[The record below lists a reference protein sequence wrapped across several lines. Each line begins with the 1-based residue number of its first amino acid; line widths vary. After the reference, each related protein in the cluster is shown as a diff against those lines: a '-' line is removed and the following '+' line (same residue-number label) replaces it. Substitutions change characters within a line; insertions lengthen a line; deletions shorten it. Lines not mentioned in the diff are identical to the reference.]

1 MILAASHLA
10 HPAMSLTTFYDT
22 IAAIATAEGRSALAI
37 VRISGADSIGILSKI
52 VSEPAALWSARGGT
66 SIYTAIQNPRVAPNV
81 AQTSVCDPATGSQT
95 EVCAT
100 PEARIDDV
108 IIHIFRAPRSF
119 TGEDLCEIT
128 CHGSPVIT
136 RQILELLITN
146 GARQAEPGEFSRRA
160 FFNGKIGIEEAELI
174 SIKANV
180 QSERELRGAELALS
194 EKFER
199 LRGAYQGVISL
210 IGRID
215 AEIDFGDSDH
225 VEIPDFAERIGE
237 VSSSLKG
244 LVKDSANRRENAGYF
259 TVALTGPPNVGKS
272 SIFNALLNF
281 ERSIVSE
288 TPGTTR
294 DYVEAF
300 IDVDGFRV
308 KLIDTA
314 GIREAEE
321 MLEARGIALGSGA
334 ARHADI
340 SFRVT
345 DPSNRFPELTNGS
358 ILLHNKSDLD
368 GWDSSLHVSAL
379 TGEGIEALHNWLA
392 ARLIGRSS
400 EFSQVSLSASEKS
413 ELEFILS
420 KLQFV
425 NLDLEPAL
433 VAEELRDAASGL
445 ANLLGM
451 NIGNDSL
458 DYIFAKMCIG
468 K

>member
-1 MILAASHLA
+1 
-10 HPAMSLTTFYDT
+10 MSLTQFHDT
-22 IAAIATAEGRSALAI
+22 IAAIATAEGRSALATL
-37 VRISGADSIGILSKI
+37 RISGADAIGILSKI
-52 VSEPAALWSARGGT
+52 VSNPEALWAARGG
-66 SIYTAIQNPRVAPNV
+66 SSVYMAIQNRRV
-81 AQTSVCDPATGSQT
+81 AQTSVCDRATGSQT

-100 PEARIDDV
+100 RDAFIDDV
-108 IIHIFRAPRSF
+108 LIHVFREPRSF

-128 CHGSPVIT
+128 CHGSPVIAQ
-136 RQILELLITN
+136 QILELLIAN

-174 SIKANV
+174 SIKANA

-199 LRGAYQGVISL
+199 LRAAYSALISL
-210 IGRID
+210 IARID

-225 VEIPDFAERIGE
+225 VDITDFDDRIGE
-237 VSSSLKG
+237 VLALLKSL
-244 LVKDSANRRENAGYF
+244 VRDSANRRENTGYF

-300 IDVDGFRV
+300 INVDGFRV

-321 MLEARGIALGSGA
+321 SLEARGIALGAIA
-334 ARHADI
+334 AHHADI

-345 DPSNRFPELTNGS
+345 DTLDRAPQLMNGDV
-358 ILLHNKSDLD
+358 LLHNKTDVD
-368 GWDSSLHVSAL
+368 GWDQHLHISAL
-379 TGEGIEALHNWLA
+379 TGQGIENLHHWLA
-392 ARLIGRSS
+392 AELHGRSS
-400 EFSQVSLSASEKS
+400 EFSQINLSASEKADLQS
-413 ELEFILS
+413 ISLRLNEINIELEPVL
-420 KLQFV
+420 L
-425 NLDLEPAL
+425 
-433 VAEELRDAASGL
+433 AEELRNAATTL
-445 ANLLGM
+445 ANILGM
-451 NIGNDSL
+451 NINEDSL
-458 DYIFAKMCIG
+458 NYIFAEMCIG

>member
-1 MILAASHLA
+1 
-10 HPAMSLTTFYDT
+10 MSLTSFHDT

-37 VRISGADSIGILSKI
+37 VRISGADAIRILSKI
-52 VSEPAALWSARGGT
+52 VREPEALWAARGGS
-66 SIYTAIQNPRVAPNV
+66 SIYTTIQNTHV
-81 AQTSVCDPATGSQT
+81 TH
-95 EVCAT
+95 
-100 PEARIDDV
+100 IDDV
-108 IIHIFRAPRSF
+108 VIHLFRAPRSF

-128 CHGSPVIT
+128 CHGSPVIAQ
-136 RQILELLITN
+136 QILQLLIAN

-174 SIKANV
+174 SIKANA

-199 LRGAYQGVISL
+199 LRAAYQGLISL

-225 VEIPDFAERIGE
+225 VEIADFADRIGE
-237 VSSSLKG
+237 VLPLLQSL
-244 LVKDSANRRENAGYF
+244 VRDSANRRENAGYF

-300 IDVDGFRV
+300 INVDGFRV
-308 KLIDTA
+308 KLVDTA
-314 GIREAEE
+314 GIRETNEL
-321 MLEARGIALGSGA
+321 LESRGIALGAGA

-345 DPSNRFPELTNGS
+345 DPLDRAPQLLNGDV
-358 ILLHNKSDLD
+358 LLHNKTDID
-368 GWDSSLHVSAL
+368 GWDESLRLSAL
-379 TGEGIEALHNWLA
+379 TGSGIETVHRWLA
-392 ARLIGRSS
+392 SELHGRSS
-400 EFSQVSLSASEKS
+400 EFSQINLSASEKA
-413 ELEFILS
+413 ELESVSARLGDIS
-420 KLQFV
+420 
-425 NLDLEPAL
+425 LDLEPAL
-433 VAEELRDAASGL
+433 LSEELRNAASTL
-445 ANLLGM
+445 ANLLGI
-451 NIGNDSL
+451 NISDDSL
-458 DYIFAKMCIG
+458 NYIFAKMCIG